1 MGMHRRYPAMAC
13 CLGTSRAQVATTVRG
28 PSIDSLAA
36 GFAKSVDMP
45 EKSIYQK
52 KLCKTATEGQS
63 CVMRRFIALTALLS
77 PSSALAVPTPGSV
90 PSPAEIVAKAPA
102 SAWRD
107 VAPEHLL
114 VMKLADGDRVVI
126 ELAPD
131 FAPVHVANIVR
142 LAKAHQWNGGAIT
155 RVQDNYVVQ
164 WRVHDEAASLPKGF
178 VMHPPAEYE
187 RPLAGL
193 DYRALGYPDAYA
205 PQAGFA
211 GGWAVGRDK
220 NLVWPAQCY
229 GMVGVGRDMPPDTGD
244 GRELYV
250 VNGEAPRQLDRN
262 LAVVGRVLEGME
274 HLGALTRGTGD
285 LGFYTD
291 ARQTIPIASITLASD
306 MAQTVRP
313 VYQVMRIDTPS
324 FTAYLDARA
333 ARRDPFFVHPAGG
346 VSLCNVPLPAR
357 EVKQQGR

>member
-1 MGMHRRYPAMAC
+1 
-13 CLGTSRAQVATTVRG
+13 
-28 PSIDSLAA
+28 
-36 GFAKSVDMP
+36 
-45 EKSIYQK
+45 
-52 KLCKTATEGQS
+52 
-63 CVMRRFIALTALLS
+63 MRRFIALTALLY
-77 PSSALAVPTPGSV
+77 PSLALATPASDSE
-90 PSPAEIVAKAPA
+90 PSPAEIVSKAPD

-114 VMKLADGDRVVI
+114 IMKMVDGGRVII
-126 ELAPD
+126 ELASD
-131 FAPVHVANIVR
+131 FAPVHVANVVR
-142 LAKAHQWNGGAIT
+142 LAQSHQWDGGAIT

-164 WRVHDEAASLPKGF
+164 WRVHNEAVPLPRGF
-178 VMHPPAEYE
+178 VAHPPAEYE
-187 RPLAGL
+187 RPLGGL

-205 PQAGFA
+205 PHAGFV
-211 GGWAVGRDK
+211 GGWPVGRDR

-229 GMVGVGRDMPPDTGD
+229 GTVGVGRDMPPDTGD

-262 LAVVGRVLEGME
+262 LAVVGRVLEGMAY
-274 HLGALTRGTGD
+274 LGALTRGTGD

-291 ARQTIPIASITLASD
+291 AHQTIPIASVTLASD

-313 VYQVMRIDTPS
+313 VFQVMRIDSPS

-357 EVKQQGR
+357 ELKQQGR

>member
-1 MGMHRRYPAMAC
+1 MKGAAWTRESAVSSDDLSLWNAARFKASAMKELSSSYLVECFA
-13 CLGTSRAQVATTVRG
+13 GQFKVAEKTVQNRNG
-28 PSIDSLAA
+28 SA
-36 GFAKSVDMP
+36 V
-45 EKSIYQK
+45 
-52 KLCKTATEGQS
+52 
-63 CVMRRFIALTALLS
+63 CVMRRFIALTALLY
-77 PSSALAVPTPGSV
+77 PCSALAAHAPGSV
-90 PSPAEIVAKAPA
+90 PSPAEIVAKAPD

-107 VAPEHLL
+107 VAPEHVLI
-114 VMKLADGDRVVI
+114 MKMADGDRVVI

-142 LAKAHQWNGGAIT
+142 LAQTHQWDRGAIT

-164 WRVHDEAASLPKGF
+164 WRVHDETAPLPKGF
-178 VMHPPAEYE
+178 VAHPPAEYE
-187 RPLAGL
+187 RSLEGL

-229 GMVGVGRDMPPDTGD
+229 GTVGVGRDMPPDTGD

-250 VNGEAPRQLDRN
+250 INGEAPRQLDRN

-274 HLGALTRGTGD
+274 YLGALTRGTGT

-291 ARQTIPIASITLASD
+291 PHQTIPITSIALASD
-306 MAQTVRP
+306 MARAVRP
-313 VYQVMRIDTPS
+313 LFQVMRIDSPS

-333 ARRDPFFVHPAGG
+333 ARRDLFFIHPAGG
-346 VSLCNVPLPAR
+346 VALCNVPLPVR
-357 EVKQQGR
+357 EVKQRDR